1 MMLPEIRVLIERA
14 EMRRAA
20 LEGLLE
26 AVPGDYWDRRA
37 PEDEWSAVEHLRHVA
52 TVDDLLVSLL
62 REVES
67 GLDEVWLAGG
77 APSGDDRIAAMR
89 SVEGLSVEELAGRMR
104 GARQRAARQVGRLG
118 QVALETAVIMPGAVD
133 AWGMPVRWPLRRY
146 LVAWVEH
153 DDVHGTAIRRAIS
166 TPPDLSTIMVTQRR
180 PGA

>member
-62 REVES
+62 REAGT
-67 GLDEVWLAGG
+67 GLDEVSLGG
-77 APSGDDRIAAMR
+77 APGEDDRIAAMH
-89 SVEGLSVEELAGRMR
+89 SVERLSVEELVRRMR
-104 GARQRAARQVGRLG
+104 GARQRAVRQVGRLG
-118 QVALETAVIMPGAVD
+118 QEALETAVLMPGAVD
-133 AWGMPVRWPLRRY
+133 AWGMPVRWALRSY
-146 LVAWVEH
+146 LVAWVGH
-153 DDVHGTAIRRAIS
+153 DDVHAAAIRRAIS
-166 TPPDLSTIMVTQRR
+166 TPPDLSTIMVTRR
-180 PGA
+180 RRGA